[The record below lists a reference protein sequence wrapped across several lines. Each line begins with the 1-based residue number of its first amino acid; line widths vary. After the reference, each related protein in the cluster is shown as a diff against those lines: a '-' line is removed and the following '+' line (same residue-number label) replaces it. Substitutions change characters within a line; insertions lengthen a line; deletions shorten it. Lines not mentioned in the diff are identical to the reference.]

1 MTIDDRLENWSRYYR
16 ERIICNTCGS
26 IEKMYRAPWRQWVS
40 LSDIAYQTIIDWR
53 DAELVERTWRQMPQ
67 KPKMLLLYSYMTGFP
82 IHAICRKSGV
92 KVWLYE
98 AKLRNAKNILQ
109 SLLNRRTIATK

>member
-1 MTIDDRLENWSRYYR
+1 
-16 ERIICNTCGS
+16 
-26 IEKMYRAPWRQWVS
+26 
-40 LSDIAYQTIIDWR
+40 
-53 DAELVERTWRQMPQ
+53 MPQ

-109 SLLNRRTIATK
+109 SLLNRHTIATK